1 MPERISFPGFTA
13 VVRRRWMLFVGV
25 AVIAAAL
32 GALFSGPTFMKP
44 RFRSTAVVYP
54 VNLNSYS
61 IETRADQL
69 LQLLESNSIRD
80 SLVRKFGL
88 VEHYGIDTAAK
99 AGRAALFGLYK
110 ERVEIGKTRY
120 ESVEIDVTDE
130 DPVLARD
137 MVNEIL
143 RQVDLLNRRLMH
155 GNAREVLTI
164 IEQGLAVT
172 RERSD
177 SVNARLDALRSGD
190 GLLDYKTQTEE
201 LTKAYMRLV
210 TRGGTQA
217 QKDQVLAMLKDLE
230 RKGGE
235 FHSLSELNDLLIKNY
250 SKQLAD
256 HQRVLVDVDK
266 ELSVTNVVVYPEVSD
281 KKVYPVRWLVVVL
294 SVVSALL
301 LAYVLVFLRDQR
313 S

>member
-25 AVIAAAL
+25 AVVAAAL